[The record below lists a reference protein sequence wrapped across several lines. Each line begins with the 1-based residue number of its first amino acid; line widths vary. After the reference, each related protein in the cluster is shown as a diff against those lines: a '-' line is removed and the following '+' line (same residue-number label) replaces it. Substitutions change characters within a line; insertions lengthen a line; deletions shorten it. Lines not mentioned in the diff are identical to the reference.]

1 MRILRYNNVCSSDY
15 ARCQSQSC
23 HAHGRR
29 RRAQHHHTDTTA
41 DPTRCAAHRL
51 LTAVTA
57 SVTGGLVAKLRGR
70 YNRTPLHATISHTMT
85 LTTAARR
92 ICWRFWQHTGPV
104 MTPPLYTAL
113 LSASESP
120 QACQA
125 PAVLV
130 SIGPTAGFNKKI
142 SLKTT
147 AFASSEGYRLCRGFG
162 VYRNFFI
169 PATFSLSR
177 AGRARARPGAICFGE
192 LVYTLRVARA
202 ARRCIQGGPLAH
214 VPRVLPPLPRAAG
227 CPAH

>member
-1 MRILRYNNVCSSDY
+1 MVVSMRILRYNNVCSSGY

-104 MTPPLYTAL
+104 MTHPLFTAL

-120 QACQA
+120 KACHE

-130 SIGPTAGFNKKI
+130 SIGPTAGFNKKN

-147 AFASSEGYRLCRGFG
+147 PFAFSEGYRLCRGFG

-169 PATFSLSR
+169 PVTCSSYSLLGRSSSAATTASAASPIV
-177 AGRARARPGAICFGE
+177 AVE
-192 LVYTLRVARA
+192 LLCETVVLLDLRF
-202 ARRCIQGGPLAH
+202 
-214 VPRVLPPLPRAAG
+214 
-227 CPAH
+227 

>member
-1 MRILRYNNVCSSDY
+1 MVVSMRILRYNNVCSSDY

-23 HAHGRR
+23 HVHGRR

-120 QACQA
+120 QACHA

-130 SIGPTAGFNKKI
+130 SIGPTAGFNKKN
-142 SLKTT
+142 SLKTWCYQT
-147 AFASSEGYRLCRGFG
+147 RKLHFLGQNYTSKKFRKNTENGFSRG
-162 VYRNFFI
+162 V
-169 PATFSLSR
+169 SR
-177 AGRARARPGAICFGE
+177 ATERFFFARPLPHCPIP
-192 LVYTLRVARA
+192 L
-202 ARRCIQGGPLAH
+202 GPTQ
-214 VPRVLPPLPRAAG
+214 
-227 CPAH
+227 

>member
-23 HAHGRR
+23 HVHGRR

-51 LTAVTA
+51 PTAVTA

-104 MTPPLYTAL
+104 MTTPVFTAL

-147 AFASSEGYRLCRGFG
+147 SFAFSEGYRLCRVFG

-169 PATFSLSR
+169 PVTHTGRLLVVSKSGGGFPDASLLLP
-177 AGRARARPGAICFGE
+177 AGRAHPVWIAQGRCSWH
-192 LVYTLRVARA
+192 
-202 ARRCIQGGPLAH
+202 ARRLTRIGRQRPL
-214 VPRVLPPLPRAAG
+214 
-227 CPAH
+227 

>member
-1 MRILRYNNVCSSDY
+1 MVVSMRILRYNNVCSSDY

-120 QACQA
+120 QACHA

-130 SIGPTAGFNKKI
+130 SIGPTAGFNKKN
-142 SLKTT
+142 SHKTT
-147 AFASSEGYRLCRGFG
+147 SGTGYVAVLAFIG
-162 VYRNFFI
+162 
-169 PATFSLSR
+169 TFSFR
-177 AGRARARPGAICFGE
+177 
-192 LVYTLRVARA
+192 
-202 ARRCIQGGPLAH
+202 
-214 VPRVLPPLPRAAG
+214 
-227 CPAH
+227 

>member
-1 MRILRYNNVCSSDY
+1 MVVSMRILRCKNVCSGDY
-15 ARCQSQSC
+15 ARCLSI
-23 HAHGRR
+23 AIMPRPRER
-29 RRAQHHHTDTTA
+29 RRAQHHDTDTTA

-51 LTAVTA
+51 PTAVTA

-104 MTPPLYTAL
+104 MTTPVFTAL

-147 AFASSEGYRLCRGFG
+147 SFAFSEGYRLCRVFG

-169 PATFSLSR
+169 PVTR
-177 AGRARARPGAICFGE
+177 GAHRQKMGAPNMKVI
-192 LVYTLRVARA
+192 T
-202 ARRCIQGGPLAH
+202 
-214 VPRVLPPLPRAAG
+214 
-227 CPAH
+227 

>member
-1 MRILRYNNVCSSDY
+1 MFAAVTMRGANLN
-15 ARCQSQSC
+15 
-23 HAHGRR
+23 HATPTGDGAERSITTR
-29 RRAQHHHTDTTA
+29 ITTA

-130 SIGPTAGFNKKI
+130 SIGPTAGFNKKN

-147 AFASSEGYRLCRGFG
+147 PFAFSEGYRLCRGFG

-169 PATFSLSR
+169 PAT
-177 AGRARARPGAICFGE
+177 
-192 LVYTLRVARA
+192 VAHDDKDDR
-202 ARRCIQGGPLAH
+202 G
-214 VPRVLPPLPRAAG
+214 
-227 CPAH
+227 

>member
-1 MRILRYNNVCSSDY
+1 MVVSMRILRYNNVCSSDY

-104 MTPPLYTAL
+104 MTPPLFTAL

-130 SIGPTAGFNKKI
+130 SIGPTAGFNKKN

-147 AFASSEGYRLCRGFG
+147 SFAFSEGYRLCRGFG

-169 PATFSLSR
+169 PATCMR
-177 AGRARARPGAICFGE
+177 RQARAWGPPGQADSH
-192 LVYTLRVARA
+192 A
-202 ARRCIQGGPLAH
+202 GPGWFYL
-214 VPRVLPPLPRAAG
+214 L
-227 CPAH
+227 

>member
-1 MRILRYNNVCSSDY
+1 M
-15 ARCQSQSC
+15 
-23 HAHGRR
+23 
-29 RRAQHHHTDTTA
+29 
-41 DPTRCAAHRL
+41 
-51 LTAVTA
+51 
-57 SVTGGLVAKLRGR
+57 AKLRGR

-104 MTPPLYTAL
+104 MTTPVFTAL

-130 SIGPTAGFNKKI
+130 SIGPTAGLNKKF

-147 AFASSEGYRLCRGFG
+147 SFAFSEGYRLCRVFG

-169 PATFSLSR
+169 PVTYRERSR
-177 AGRARARPGAICFGE
+177 VGKTPHHIPRRGRVGVPHPVRPGLVPLRGNRGVEKAKGGHRRGRSEEAQGALHLE
-192 LVYTLRVARA
+192 LPHGLGRFDGPCRIYNPQDVKF
-202 ARRCIQGGPLAH
+202 RRW
-214 VPRVLPPLPRAAG
+214 
-227 CPAH
+227 

>member
-1 MRILRYNNVCSSDY
+1 MVVSMRILRCKNVCSGDY
-15 ARCQSQSC
+15 ARCLSI
-23 HAHGRR
+23 AIMPRPRER
-29 RRAQHHHTDTTA
+29 RRAQHHDTDTTA

-51 LTAVTA
+51 PTAVTA

-104 MTPPLYTAL
+104 MTTPVFTAL

-130 SIGPTAGFNKKI
+130 SIGPRAVVAKKTRFYRHS
-142 SLKTT
+142 SLLAKKN
-147 AFASSEGYRLCRGFG
+147 RL
-162 VYRNFFI
+162 
-169 PATFSLSR
+169 
-177 AGRARARPGAICFGE
+177 
-192 LVYTLRVARA
+192 
-202 ARRCIQGGPLAH
+202 
-214 VPRVLPPLPRAAG
+214 
-227 CPAH
+227 

>member
-23 HAHGRR
+23 HVHGRR

-92 ICWRFWQHTGPV
+92 ICWRFWQHRGPV

-120 QACQA
+120 QACHA

-130 SIGPTAGFNKKI
+130 SIGPTAGFNKKN

-147 AFASSEGYRLCRGFG
+147 SFAFSEGYRLCRGFG

-169 PATFSLSR
+169 PVTD
-177 AGRARARPGAICFGE
+177 
-192 LVYTLRVARA
+192 
-202 ARRCIQGGPLAH
+202 
-214 VPRVLPPLPRAAG
+214 PRVTHGWCRPRSTHQNAL
-227 CPAH
+227 

>member
-130 SIGPTAGFNKKI
+130 SIGPTAGFNKKN

-147 AFASSEGYRLCRGFG
+147 PFAFSEGYRLCRGFG

-169 PATFSLSR
+169 PATWPSGCAS
-177 AGRARARPGAICFGE
+177 
-192 LVYTLRVARA
+192 
-202 ARRCIQGGPLAH
+202 
-214 VPRVLPPLPRAAG
+214 VPRYSPSPGRIHGSLKQESWSLNSEYYGASGSSA
-227 CPAH
+227 

>member
-1 MRILRYNNVCSSDY
+1 MVVSMRILRCKNVCSGDY
-15 ARCQSQSC
+15 ARCLSI
-23 HAHGRR
+23 AIMPRPRER
-29 RRAQHHHTDTTA
+29 RRAQHHDTDTTA

-51 LTAVTA
+51 PTAVTA

-70 YNRTPLHATISHTMT
+70 YNRTPLHATISLTMT

-104 MTPPLYTAL
+104 MTTPVFTAL

-120 QACQA
+120 QACHA

-147 AFASSEGYRLCRGFG
+147 SFAFSEGYRLCRVFG

-169 PATFSLSR
+169 PVTSR
-177 AGRARARPGAICFGE
+177 K
-192 LVYTLRVARA
+192 RV
-202 ARRCIQGGPLAH
+202 GP
-214 VPRVLPPLPRAAG
+214 
-227 CPAH
+227 

>member
-1 MRILRYNNVCSSDY
+1 
-15 ARCQSQSC
+15 
-23 HAHGRR
+23 
-29 RRAQHHHTDTTA
+29 
-41 DPTRCAAHRL
+41 
-51 LTAVTA
+51 
-57 SVTGGLVAKLRGR
+57 VAKLRGR

-104 MTPPLYTAL
+104 MTNPLFTAL

-120 QACQA
+120 KACHA

-147 AFASSEGYRLCRGFG
+147 SFASSEGYRLCRGFG

-169 PATFSLSR
+169 PVTVNGLY
-177 AGRARARPGAICFGE
+177 
-192 LVYTLRVARA
+192 LLR
-202 ARRCIQGGPLAH
+202 
-214 VPRVLPPLPRAAG
+214 
-227 CPAH
+227 

>member
-1 MRILRYNNVCSSDY
+1 MVVSMCILRYNTVCSSDY

-23 HAHGRR
+23 HVHGRR

-104 MTPPLYTAL
+104 MTTPVFTAL

-147 AFASSEGYRLCRGFG
+147 SFAFSEGYRLCRVFG

-169 PATFSLSR
+169 SPTHVRTSR
-177 AGRARARPGAICFGE
+177 AK
-192 LVYTLRVARA
+192 
-202 ARRCIQGGPLAH
+202 AH
-214 VPRVLPPLPRAAG
+214 G
-227 CPAH
+227 